1 MIMKRKEIQQLA
13 KKIAKLELIIQ
24 NSDDKNEVHRAEEE
38 VMRISANICSLADME
53 AIDEAVQEILSKNF

>member
-38 VMRISANICSLADME
+38 VMRISANIRSLADME

>member
-38 VMRISANICSLADME
+38 VMRISANIRSLADME
-53 AIDEAVQEILSKNF
+53 AIDEAVQEILSKNS

>member
-1 MIMKRKEIQQLA
+1 MKRKEIQQLA

-38 VMRISANICSLADME
+38 VMRISANIRSLADMG

>member
-1 MIMKRKEIQQLA
+1 MKRKEIQQLA

-38 VMRISANICSLADME
+38 VMRISANIRSLADME

>member
-1 MIMKRKEIQQLA
+1 MKRKEIQQLA

-24 NSDDKNEVHRAEEE
+24 NSEDKDEVHKAEEE
-38 VMRISANICSLADME
+38 VIRLSSGIRSLADME

>member
-24 NSDDKNEVHRAEEE
+24 NSDDKKEVHRAEEE
-38 VMRISANICSLADME
+38 VMRISANIGSLADME